1 MVCETFFDRAK
12 TPNGRH
18 LKQRT
23 RLGGDLQNWAGGRP
37 FREIH
42 PLIST
47 PLLRRYG
54 MPFPSAGTLG
64 ACHPFCAETNV
75 LSWPGDGSRD
85 TITYL
90 SGFTYTRNFVAW
102 FEGVGYD
109 IELGD
114 RPNTTARVL
123 WRIENNSNNK
133 SMLSIE
139 VVPFIKTELS
149 DEKKR
154 QYIERLFGPI
164 LQHYLDCVVRGYD
177 YHVTTGKSVTSNQ
190 FGRNPHYSAR

>member
-1 MVCETFFDRAK
+1 MADTLDNVPGWVSDLHKIGLEV
-12 TPNGRH
+12 GRSVRSSVDIDASADQVWNAISKRGN
-18 LKQRT
+18 LK
-23 RLGGDLQNWAGGRP
+23 D
-37 FREIH
+37 
-42 PLIST
+42 
-47 PLLRRYG
+47 
-54 MPFPSAGTLG
+54 
-64 ACHPFCAETNV
+64 CHPFCAETNV
-75 LSWPGDGSRD
+75 LSWPGKGSRD

-123 WRIENNSNNK
+123 WRIENNSDNR

-149 DEKKR
+149 DKKKCLF
-154 QYIERLFGPI
+154 IERLFGSV
-164 LQHYLDCVVRGYD
+164 LQHYLDCVVRGYG